1 MVFPK
6 NVLKQLCKRMFFLN
20 GSDLDSGSSM
30 VYNYVRKDWTSFNLV
45 IGDRT
50 ATNYGCSSE
59 APLRIRGV
67 KPVNSLLKNHV
78 CRVVSTHP
86 NQKKKGE
93 IPRQMFKIHQHS
105 CW

>member
-1 MVFPK
+1 M
-6 NVLKQLCKRMFFLN
+6 N

-78 CRVVSTHP
+78 CRVVEKTHP
-86 NQKKKGE
+86 NKKKGE
-93 IPRQMFKIHQHS
+93 FPGKMFKIHQHS